1 MRVIRRKNLVGLV
14 IIAGV
19 VWSFLGVFSDW
30 EHLVS
35 SLRQISLKRMLLVLG
50 LSSLNYWIRLVRF
63 NWLTEKV
70 AVAPIK
76 KDLNSVIFFSG
87 LSMNLTPAR
96 VGEVVKAFYQQKLF
110 GESAARMAPIVLAER
125 LADSLAMLVMIG
137 VGVLSFRMGG
147 GMFAALLIIVGLIVL
162 ILHHRDLGRKAVELA
177 KKFPRGK
184 KLGESFSRLLLSS
197 FKLTGWRPLIQG
209 TLMGL
214 LAWTVEAAGLWILFL
229 AIGIDFSIKT
239 FVMTLFIFAAAAAAG
254 FVSIIPG
261 GLGINE
267 ISTIGLGQKMLGL
280 GYSDVLVATFAFR
293 AATLWFGIMLGIMS
307 LVYLE
312 RVRSKNVADF

>member
-1 MRVIRRKNLVGLV
+1 MRHISRGKLIGLL
-14 IIAGV
+14 IIAGAG
-19 VWSFLGVFSDW
+19 WSFLGVFSDW
-30 EHLVS
+30 EHLVNG
-35 SLRQISLKRMLLVLG
+35 LRQISLKRMLLVLG
-50 LSSLNYWIRLVRF
+50 LSSLNYWIRVARF
-63 NWLTEKV
+63 NWLTERV

-110 GESAARMAPIVLAER
+110 GESVARMAPIVLAER

-137 VGVLSFRMGG
+137 VGVLSFRMGE
-147 GMFAALLIIVGLIVL
+147 GMFAALLIIVGLIIL
-162 ILHHRDLGRKAVELA
+162 ILHRRDLGKKAVGLA
-177 KKFPRGK
+177 KKFPRGEK
-184 KLGESFSRLLLSS
+184 PGESFSRLLASS
-197 FKLTGWRPLIQG
+197 FKLTGWRPMTLG

-214 LAWTVEAAGLWILFL
+214 LAWTAEAAGLWVLFL

-239 FVMTLFIFAAAAAAG
+239 FVTTLFIFAAAAAAG

-267 ISTIGLGQKMLGL
+267 ISTIGLGQKMLGI
-280 GYSDVLVATFAFR
+280 GYSDALVATFAFR
-293 AATLWFGIMLGIMS
+293 AVTLWFGIMLGIMS

-312 RVRSKNVADF
+312 RVRSRE

>member
-1 MRVIRRKNLVGLV
+1 M
-14 IIAGV
+14 
-19 VWSFLGVFSDW
+19 FSDLG
-30 EHLVS
+30 HLAN

-50 LSSLNYWIRLVRF
+50 LSSANYWIRLVRF
-63 NWLTEKV
+63 NWLTKRV

-125 LADSLAMLVMIG
+125 LADSLAMLIMIG
-137 VGVLSFRMGG
+137 VGVLSFRMGE
-147 GMFAALLIIVGLIVL
+147 GMFAALLLIVGLIVL
-162 ILHHRDLGRKAVELA
+162 ILHRRDLGRKAVELV
-177 KKFPRGK
+177 KKFPRGE
-184 KLGESFSRLLLSS
+184 KLGESFSKLISSS
-197 FKLTGWRPLIQG
+197 FKLTGWRPMTVG
-209 TLMGL
+209 TLLGV
-214 LAWTVEAAGLWILFL
+214 LAWVFEATGLWVLFL
-229 AIGIDFSIKT
+229 AAGIDVSIKT
-239 FVMTLFIFAAAAAAG
+239 FIMTMFIFAAAAAAG

-261 GLGINE
+261 GLGVNE
-267 ISTIGLGQKMLGL
+267 ISTIGLGQKLLGL

-293 AATLWFGIMLGIMS
+293 AVTLWFGIMLGVMS

-312 RVRSKNVADF
+312 KIRRPEKVG